1 MSRGLGDVYKR
12 QDIMSNIDG
21 KIISTKIKE
30 ELKAEIKTYMIKP
43 CLAVIQIGNDEASNV
58 YISAKQKACSEVGIY
73 LKHIKFDEDSREI
86 EIINK
91 IIELNNDEYVHGI
104 LLQLPIPE
112 KFNEEKLINYIS
124 RNKDVDGLTDINVG
138 KLINNKK
145 CLVSCTPQGIIK
157 LLEESG
163 VSIPGK
169 NVVIVGRS
177 KLVGKPLI
185 SLFLNNDATVTV
197 CHSKTNNLK
206 EFTKN
211 ADILVV
217 AVGKKH
223 LITEDM
229 VKKDSVVIDVGIN
242 RIDGKLYGDVDY
254 ENVKNKVSLITPV
267 PGGVGPM
274 TVAMLLCN
282 VNTVYKNLN
291 NK

>member
-1 MSRGLGDVYKR
+1 
-12 QDIMSNIDG
+12 MSNIDG

-112 KFNEEKLINYIS
+112 KFNEEKLINYIL

>member
-1 MSRGLGDVYKR
+1 MN
-12 QDIMSNIDG
+12 NIDG
-21 KIISTKIKE
+21 KLISSKVKE

-43 CLAVIQIGNDEASNV
+43 CLAVIQIGDDEASNV
-58 YISAKQKACSEVGIY
+58 YIKAKEKACNEVGIY
-73 LKHIKFDEDSREI
+73 LKHVKFDENAREI
-86 EIINK
+86 EVINK

-104 LLQLPIPE
+104 LLQLPIPPR
-112 KFNEEKLINYIS
+112 FNEEKLINYIA

-138 KLINNKK
+138 KLMNNKK
-145 CLVSCTPQGIIK
+145 CLISCTPQGIMKI
-157 LLEESG
+157 LEEMNVEIS
-163 VSIPGK
+163 GK

-197 CHSKTNNLK
+197 CHSKTQNLK
-206 EFTKN
+206 QFTEN

-217 AVGKKH
+217 AVGQKH
-223 LITEDM
+223 LVTKDM
-229 VKKDSVVIDVGIN
+229 VKENSIVIDVGIN

-274 TVAMLLCN
+274 TVAMLLNN
-282 VNTVYKNLN
+282 VNNVYKNMN

>member
-1 MSRGLGDVYKR
+1 
-12 QDIMSNIDG
+12 MSNIDG

-163 VSIPGK
+163 VTIPGK

-229 VKKDSVVIDVGIN
+229 VKEDSVVIDVGIN

-282 VNTVYKNLN
+282 VNIVYKNLN

>member
-1 MSRGLGDVYKR
+1 
-12 QDIMSNIDG
+12 MSNIDG

-30 ELKAEIKTYMIKP
+30 ELKAEIKTYMINP

-206 EFTKN
+206 KFTKN

>member
-1 MSRGLGDVYKR
+1 
-12 QDIMSNIDG
+12 MSNIDG

-229 VKKDSVVIDVGIN
+229 IKKDSVVIDVGIN

>member
-1 MSRGLGDVYKR
+1 
-12 QDIMSNIDG
+12 MSNIDG

-157 LLEESG
+157 LLEESS

>member
-1 MSRGLGDVYKR
+1 
-12 QDIMSNIDG
+12 MSNIDG

-58 YISAKQKACSEVGIY
+58 YISAKQKACSKVGIY

>member
-1 MSRGLGDVYKR
+1 
-12 QDIMSNIDG
+12 MSNIDG

-157 LLEESG
+157 LLEESD

-177 KLVGKPLI
+177 KLVGKLLI